1 MTETLF
7 VCVPGDPIGKGRARV
22 RMMGKMPMLYT
33 PKATVEYEQR
43 VAYEAG
49 LSMRGADLFSGPV
62 ELKLQIF
69 MPIPVSY
76 TKAKKAAAR
85 LGKLVPTKKP
95 DLDNVLK
102 AICDAFNG
110 VVWIDDTQVVDCH
123 VTKRFSDTPCVM
135 CQVTAIEGLQG
146 LQEDLQQ
153 ACAEIDDLF
162 V

>member
-7 VCVPGDPIGKGRARV
+7 VCVPGDPVGKGRARV
-22 RMMGKMPMLYT
+22 RMMGKIPMLYT

-49 LSMRGADLFSGPV
+49 MSMRGAELFSGPV

-85 LGKLVPTKKP
+85 LGKLVPTKTP
-95 DLDNVLK
+95 DFDNICK
-102 AICDAFNG
+102 AVCDALNG
-110 VVWIDDTQVVDCH
+110 VVWSDDKQVVDAH
-123 VTKRFSDTPCVM
+123 ITKRFSDTPCVM
-135 CQVTAIEGLQG
+135 FTVTKL
-146 LQEDLQQ
+146 DLE
-153 ACAEIDDLF
+153 CC
-162 V
+162 

>member
-7 VCVPGDPIGKGRARV
+7 VCVPGDPVGKGRARV

-49 LSMRGADLFSGPV
+49 MSMRGAELFSGPV

-135 CQVTAIEGLQG
+135 CQVTALDDLQG
-146 LQEDLQQ
+146 LQEDLQH
-153 ACAEIDDLF
+153 ACAEVDDLF